1 MSEYELNDAIQAI
14 ASNLIAGEALFLT
27 VLSAYAV
34 IAYTAGNR
42 LNTYQI
48 TFVNFVF
55 LGFVFTNLGALYGMT
70 IQVYEYGDQ
79 LISLRGENHVQQKVG
94 EGVRWTMFATRS
106 LMSLG
111 ALAFMWQVRHSKTI

>member
-27 VLSAYAV
+27 ALSAYAV
-34 IAYTAGNR
+34 IAYTAGKR

-55 LGFVFTNLGALYGMT
+55 IGFVFTNLGALHAMT
-70 IQVYEYGDQ
+70 TQIYHYGDQ
-79 LISLRGENHVQQKVG
+79 LISLRGENNVG
-94 EGVRWTMFATRS
+94 QSVSEGVRWTMFATRL

>member
-14 ASNLIAGEALFLT
+14 GSNMIAGEALFLT

-34 IAYTAGNR
+34 IAYTAGRR
-42 LNTYQI
+42 LNSYQI

-55 LGFVFTNLGALYGMT
+55 IGFVFTNLGALHAMT
-70 IQVYEYGDQ
+70 TQVYEYGDQ
-79 LISLRGENHVQQKVG
+79 LISLRGEKPVQQKVG
-94 EGVRWTMFATRS
+94 EAVRWTMFATRS

-111 ALAFMWQVRHSKTI
+111 ALVFMWQVRHSRAK